1 MTGASRVPR
10 TRVTDRLARIEG
22 APANEFV
29 TVGRVGR
36 PHGREGAFV
45 VEDASEAPERLAV
58 GAALL
63 VDRRPAR
70 VVESKRAGGRL
81 VVRLDRDAPRGA
93 RLEVPRAALPSLG
106 PDTYYV
112 FELQGLEVVE
122 EGGEPLGRVRDVVPY
137 PANDVLE
144 LDSGLDL
151 PLVEAC
157 VREIDLEAG
166 RILVT
171 RGFAAPG

>member
-1 MTGASRVPR
+1 
-10 TRVTDRLARIEG
+10 VTELVSI
-22 APANEFV
+22 
-29 TVGRVGR
+29 GRVGR
-36 PHGREGAFV
+36 PHGRDGAFV

-58 GAALL
+58 GAGLL
-63 VDRRPAR
+63 LGGEPAR

-93 RLEVPRAALPSLG
+93 RLEVPRASLPALG

-122 EGGEPLGRVRDVVPY
+122 EGGERLGRVRDVVPY

-157 VREIDLEAG
+157 VRAIDLDAG

>member
-1 MTGASRVPR
+1 
-10 TRVTDRLARIEG
+10 VTDLVPI
-22 APANEFV
+22 
-29 TVGRVGR
+29 GRVGR
-36 PHGREGAFV
+36 PHGRDGAFV

-58 GAALL
+58 GARLL
-63 VDRRPAR
+63 VDGEPAR
-70 VVESKRAGGRL
+70 VVESKQAGGRR
-81 VVRLDRDAPRGA
+81 VVRLDCDAPRGA
-93 RLEVPRAALPSLG
+93 RLEIPRAKLPALG

-122 EGGEPLGRVRDVVPY
+122 EGGERLGRVRDVVPY

-157 VREIDLEAG
+157 VRAIDLEAG

>member
-1 MTGASRVPR
+1 
-10 TRVTDRLARIEG
+10 VTDLVPI
-22 APANEFV
+22 
-29 TVGRVGR
+29 GRVGR
-36 PHGREGAFV
+36 PHGRDGAFV
-45 VEDASEAPERLAV
+45 VDEASETPERLAV
-58 GAALL
+58 GAELL
-63 VDRRPAR
+63 LDGEPAR
-70 VVESKRAGGRL
+70 VVESKQAGGRR

-93 RLEVPRAALPSLG
+93 SLEVPRAALPALG

-112 FELQGLEVVE
+112 FELRGLEVVE
-122 EGGEPLGRVRDVVPY
+122 EGGERLGRVRDVVPY

-157 VREIDLEAG
+157 VRAIDLEAG
-166 RILVT
+166 RILVA

>member
-1 MTGASRVPR
+1 
-10 TRVTDRLARIEG
+10 VTELVSI
-22 APANEFV
+22 
-29 TVGRVGR
+29 GRVGR
-36 PHGREGAFV
+36 PHGRDGAFV

-58 GAALL
+58 GAELFL
-63 VDRRPAR
+63 DGVPAR
-70 VVESKRAGGRL
+70 VVESKRAGGRP

-93 RLEVPRAALPSLG
+93 RLEVPRASLPALG
-106 PDTYYV
+106 EDTYYV
-112 FELQGLEVVE
+112 FQLQGLEVVE
-122 EGGEPLGRVRDVVPY
+122 EGGERLGLVRDVVPY

-151 PLVEAC
+151 PLVEEC
-157 VREIDLEAG
+157 VRAIDLEAG

>member
-1 MTGASRVPR
+1 MTDLVP
-10 TRVTDRLARIEG
+10 I
-22 APANEFV
+22 
-29 TVGRVGR
+29 GRVGR
-36 PHGREGAFV
+36 PHGRDGAFV

-58 GAALL
+58 GAELL
-63 VDRRPAR
+63 VDGEPAR
-70 VVESKRAGGRL
+70 VVESKQAGGRR
-81 VVRLDRDAPRGA
+81 VVRLDREAPRGA
-93 RLEVPRAALPSLG
+93 RLEIPRAKLPALG

-122 EGGEPLGRVRDVVPY
+122 EGGKRLGRVRDVVPF

-151 PLVEAC
+151 PFVEAC
-157 VREIDLEAG
+157 VRAIDLDAG

>member
-1 MTGASRVPR
+1 MTDLVP
-10 TRVTDRLARIEG
+10 I
-22 APANEFV
+22 
-29 TVGRVGR
+29 GRVGR
-36 PHGREGAFV
+36 PHGRDGAFV
-45 VEDASEAPERLAV
+45 VEDASEAPERLEV
-58 GAALL
+58 GAELL
-63 VDRRPAR
+63 VEGEPAR
-70 VVESKRAGGRL
+70 VVESKQAGGRR

-93 RLEVPRAALPSLG
+93 RLEVPRAVLPALD
-106 PDTYYV
+106 PDAYYV
-112 FELQGLEVVE
+112 FELRGLEVVE
-122 EGGEPLGRVRDVVPY
+122 EGGERLGRVRDVVPY

-157 VREIDLEAG
+157 VRAIDLDAG

>member
-1 MTGASRVPR
+1 MTDLVP
-10 TRVTDRLARIEG
+10 I
-22 APANEFV
+22 
-29 TVGRVGR
+29 GRVGR
-36 PHGREGAFV
+36 PHGRDGAFV
-45 VEDASEAPERLAV
+45 VEDASEVPERLEV
-58 GAALL
+58 GAELL
-63 VDRRPAR
+63 VDGEPAR
-70 VVESKRAGGRL
+70 VVDSKQAGGRR

-93 RLEVPRAALPSLG
+93 RLEIPRAKLPALG
-106 PDTYYV
+106 PDTYYA

-122 EGGEPLGRVRDVVPY
+122 EGGERLGRVRDVVPY

-157 VREIDLEAG
+157 VRAIDLDAG
-166 RILVT
+166 RILVA

>member
-1 MTGASRVPR
+1 VTELVP
-10 TRVTDRLARIEG
+10 I
-22 APANEFV
+22 
-29 TVGRVGR
+29 GRVGR
-36 PHGREGAFV
+36 PHGRDGAFV
-45 VEDASEAPERLAV
+45 VEDASDAPERLAA
-58 GAALL
+58 GAELL
-63 VDRRPAR
+63 VDGEPAH
-70 VVESKRAGGRL
+70 VVESKRAGGRP

-93 RLEVPRAALPSLG
+93 RLEVPRATLPKLG

-112 FELQGLEVVE
+112 FELRGLDVVE
-122 EGGEPLGRVRDVVPY
+122 EGGERLGRVRDVVPY

-166 RILVT
+166 RILVA

>member
-1 MTGASRVPR
+1 MTELVS
-10 TRVTDRLARIEG
+10 I
-22 APANEFV
+22 
-29 TVGRVGR
+29 GRVGR

-58 GAALL
+58 DAELL
-63 VDRRPAR
+63 VDGYPAR
-70 VVESKRAGGRL
+70 VVESKRAGGRP

-93 RLEVPRAALPSLG
+93 RLEVPRAALPTLG
-106 PDTYYV
+106 PATYYV
-112 FELQGLEVVE
+112 FELRGLEVVE
-122 EGGEPLGRVRDVVPY
+122 EGGERLGRVRDVVPY

-144 LDSGLDL
+144 LDTGLDL

-157 VREIDLEAG
+157 VRAVDLEAG

-171 RGFAAPG
+171 RGFATPG

>member
-1 MTGASRVPR
+1 
-10 TRVTDRLARIEG
+10 VTDLVPI
-22 APANEFV
+22 
-29 TVGRVGR
+29 GRVGR
-36 PHGREGAFV
+36 PHGRDGAFV

-58 GAALL
+58 GADLL
-63 VDRRPAR
+63 VDGEPAR
-70 VVESKRAGGRL
+70 VVESKRAGGRP
-81 VVRLDRDAPRGA
+81 VVRLDREALRGA
-93 RLEVPRAALPSLG
+93 RLEVPRAALPALG

-122 EGGEPLGRVRDVVPY
+122 EGGPRLGRVRDVVPY

-151 PLVEAC
+151 PLVEDC
-157 VREIDLEAG
+157 VREIDLDAG

-171 RGFAAPG
+171 PGFAAPG

>member
-1 MTGASRVPR
+1 VTELVP
-10 TRVTDRLARIEG
+10 I
-22 APANEFV
+22 
-29 TVGRVGR
+29 GRVGR
-36 PHGREGAFV
+36 PHGRDGAFV

-58 GAALL
+58 GAELL
-63 VDRRPAR
+63 VDGEPAR
-70 VVESKRAGGRL
+70 VVESKQAGGRR
-81 VVRLDRDAPRGA
+81 VVRLDREAPRGA
-93 RLEVPRAALPSLG
+93 RLEVPRAKLPALG

-112 FELQGLEVVE
+112 FELRGLEVVE
-122 EGGEPLGRVRDVVPY
+122 EDGERLGRVRDVVPY

-157 VREIDLEAG
+157 VRAIDLDAG

-171 RGFAAPG
+171 RGFAAPR

>member
-1 MTGASRVPR
+1 VTELVP
-10 TRVTDRLARIEG
+10 I
-22 APANEFV
+22 
-29 TVGRVGR
+29 GRVGR
-36 PHGREGAFV
+36 PHGRDGAFV
-45 VEDASEAPERLAV
+45 VEEASEAPERLAV
-58 GAALL
+58 GARLL
-63 VDRRPAR
+63 VGGESAR
-70 VVESKRAGGRL
+70 VVESKQAGGRR

-93 RLEVPRAALPSLG
+93 RLEIPKASLPALG
-106 PDTYYV
+106 PDTYYI

-122 EGGEPLGRVRDVVPY
+122 EGGERLGRVRDVVPY

-157 VREIDLEAG
+157 VRAIDLDAG

>member
-1 MTGASRVPR
+1 MTELVA
-10 TRVTDRLARIEG
+10 I
-22 APANEFV
+22 
-29 TVGRVGR
+29 GRVGR

-58 GAALL
+58 GADLL
-63 VDRRPAR
+63 VDGEPTR
-70 VVESKRAGGRL
+70 VVESKRAGGRP
-81 VVRLDRDAPRGA
+81 VVRLDRDPPRGA
-93 RLEVPRAALPSLG
+93 RLEVPRASLPALDA
-106 PDTYYV
+106 DTYYV

-122 EGGEPLGRVRDVVPY
+122 EGGELLGRVRDVVPY

-144 LDSGLDL
+144 LDTGLDL

-157 VREIDLEAG
+157 VREIDLEHG

>member
-1 MTGASRVPR
+1 MTDLVA
-10 TRVTDRLARIEG
+10 I
-22 APANEFV
+22 
-29 TVGRVGR
+29 GRVGR

-45 VEDASEAPERLAV
+45 VEDASDAPERLAV
-58 GAALL
+58 GADLL
-63 VDRRPAR
+63 VDGQPAR
-70 VVESKRAGGRL
+70 VVESKRAGGRP
-81 VVRLDRDAPRGA
+81 VIRLDRDAPRGA
-93 RLEVPRAALPSLG
+93 RLEVPRAALPALG
-106 PDTYYV
+106 ADTYYV
-112 FELQGLEVVE
+112 FELRGLEVVE
-122 EGGEPLGRVRDVVPY
+122 EGGDPLGRVRDVASY

-151 PLVEAC
+151 PLVETC

>member
-1 MTGASRVPR
+1 VTELVP
-10 TRVTDRLARIEG
+10 I
-22 APANEFV
+22 
-29 TVGRVGR
+29 GRVGR
-36 PHGREGAFV
+36 PHGRDGAFV

-58 GAALL
+58 GAELL
-63 VDRRPAR
+63 LDGEPAR
-70 VVESKRAGGRL
+70 VVESKRAGGRR

-93 RLEVPRAALPSLG
+93 RLEVPRAELPALG
-106 PDTYYV
+106 PDTYYA
-112 FELQGLEVVE
+112 FELRGLEVVE
-122 EGGEPLGRVRDVVPY
+122 EGGERLGRVRDVVPY

-157 VREIDLEAG
+157 VRAIDLDAR

>member
-1 MTGASRVPR
+1 MTE
-10 TRVTDRLARIEG
+10 L
-22 APANEFV
+22 V

-36 PHGREGAFV
+36 PHGRDGAFV

-58 GAALL
+58 GAELL
-63 VDRRPAR
+63 LDGEPAR
-70 VVESKRAGGRL
+70 VLESKRAGGRP

-93 RLEVPRAALPSLG
+93 RLEIPKASLPRLG
-106 PDTYYV
+106 EDTYYV
-112 FELQGLEVVE
+112 FELQGLEVVA
-122 EGGEPLGRVRDVVPY
+122 EGGERLGRVRDVVPY

-144 LDSGLDL
+144 LDTGLDL

-157 VREIDLEAG
+157 VRAIDLDAG

>member
-1 MTGASRVPR
+1 
-10 TRVTDRLARIEG
+10 VTELVRI
-22 APANEFV
+22 
-29 TVGRVGR
+29 GRVGR

-45 VEDASEAPERLAV
+45 VEEASETPERLAP
-58 GAALL
+58 GAELL
-63 VDRRPAR
+63 LDGEPAR
-70 VVESKRAGGRL
+70 VVESKQAGSRR

-93 RLEVPRAALPSLG
+93 RLEVPRASLPALG

-112 FELQGLEVVE
+112 FELRGLEVVE
-122 EGGEPLGRVRDVVPY
+122 EGGERLGRVRDVVPY

-144 LDSGLDL
+144 LDSGLAL

-157 VREIDLEAG
+157 VLAIDLDAG

>member
-1 MTGASRVPR
+1 MTDLVP
-10 TRVTDRLARIEG
+10 I
-22 APANEFV
+22 
-29 TVGRVGR
+29 GRVGR
-36 PHGREGAFV
+36 PHGRDGAFV

-58 GAALL
+58 GAELL
-63 VDRRPAR
+63 LDREPAR
-70 VVESKRAGGRL
+70 VVESKQAGGRR

-93 RLEVPRAALPSLG
+93 RLEVPRAELPALG
-106 PDTYYV
+106 PDTYYA
-112 FELQGLEVVE
+112 FELRGLEVVE
-122 EGGEPLGRVRDVVPY
+122 EGGERLGRVRDVVPY

-157 VREIDLEAG
+157 VRAIDLDG
-166 RILVT
+166 RRILVT